1 MQYLLMLTFRQGEGP
16 QDGTVSS
23 PLAWAG
29 AAVVVIAIALAALV
43 TPALA
48 LIALIGLALVWVAT
62 NRAGTVNAYTYHGE
76 GHDDLGGRGANDS
89 RHGL

>member
-1 MQYLLMLTFRQGEGP
+1 M
-16 QDGTVSS
+16 VSS
-23 PLAWAG
+23 PLAWGG

-48 LIALIGLALVWVAT
+48 LIALVGIALVWVAT

-76 GHDDLGGRGANDS
+76 GHDNLGGAGANDS
-89 RHGL
+89 RRAL